1 MTGPTD
7 AQQAEGQKGPSFWP
21 MLHHKPIAVH
31 LAGAPMISGEL
42 IAYSIYEIVIRT
54 RAGRETLI
62 PKHAIVSIDLNE
74 GWRTLPNDQQEAD
87 NGQ

>member
-21 MLHHKPIAVH
+21 RLHHKQITVH

-42 IAYSIYEIVIRT
+42 VAYSVYEIVIRT

-62 PKHAIVSIDLNE
+62 PKHSIVSIDLPE
-74 GWRTLPNDQQEAD
+74 GWRTLPAGTQE
-87 NGQ
+87 GIQ